1 MRLSLDKRLRGVTL
15 YEIKNLHF
23 QRSRFSI
30 LKSIAIDENII
41 CSEFSLRK
49 LIKKYLETGL
59 FKIKKFHLS

>member
-1 MRLSLDKRLRGVTL
+1 MSLKRLRVVPF
-15 YEIKNLHF
+15 YEINNLHF
-23 QRSRFSI
+23 QRGRFSI
-30 LKSIAIDENII
+30 FKSMAVDENII